1 MLVLRGRVAACTHG
15 NYLTH
20 AFSALL
26 FPPTLRSAVQL
37 GSDLTLMMLIE
48 VDPSRSAALH
58 SALAEHQ
65 RTLRDV
71 HLITRI
77 SEPLPAAAPAAL
89 AHAVGAPPA
98 PPPPRSARFHMA
110 AIDRPG
116 LVHIVTS
123 AWRPRAG
130 VRVWACVVVWL
141 AKRAV
146 CLTRVLAPPFPQSFW
161 RRMVW
166 M

>member
-1 MLVLRGRVAACTHG
+1 M
-15 NYLTH
+15 H
-20 AFSALL
+20 APSSFCL
-26 FPPTLRSAVQL
+26 FPNSAVQL

-98 PPPPRSARFHMA
+98 PPPPRTARFHMA

-123 AWRPRAG
+123 AWARRGTRGTCTRFVTRRA
-130 VRVWACVVVWL
+130 A
-141 AKRAV
+141 
-146 CLTRVLAPPFPQSFW
+146 
-161 RRMVW
+161 
-166 M
+166 